1 MRQAYDCWQDQPGLC
16 ITANQ
21 SIATRSELIAPHEAT
36 TNQKANTLMMKLKL
50 CNVYSAGPTHQ
61 FQFETARTI
70 QTSNERVDQALKRF
84 ATS

>member
-1 MRQAYDCWQDQPGLC
+1 MPR
-16 ITANQ
+16 
-21 SIATRSELIAPHEAT
+21 EAT

-50 CNVYSAGPTHQ
+50 SKMCSAGPTQQ

-70 QTSNERVDQALKRF
+70 QFPNERVDQALKRF